1 MLGYSRGWDAGMVVV
16 QKSKQVD
23 AFKMDTHILRAGFL
37 YTIMLLFYRATWCFV
52 SALLHIKTF
61 VDQTP

>member
-1 MLGYSRGWDAGMVVV
+1 MLGYSRGWDAGTVVV
-16 QKSKQVD
+16 QKSKQVRC
-23 AFKMDTHILRAGFL
+23 ILNGHPYLTAGFL